1 MTSVGVS
8 FQQWCFSVV
17 NYSCAVGSDVFAH
30 ELGHNIG
37 SNHDRNNASSGAYSY
52 SFGYRTPNNALKTVM
67 AYYPGAVTGRWSGP
81 NVMYN
86 NNVMGTTTE
95 DNVRSL
101 NNTGNTVASFRNG
114 PAVQPPSPIEL
125 YVQTMRAN
133 YWSTISISN
142 ATPSDRVYLIYSLAG
157 GAATTTPHGLA
168 YLSNP
173 IKLMSRL
180 TASSS
185 GFANY
190 GVTPPPF
197 ASGVS
202 IWMQAYDAGSST
214 FSNGIYKYV
223 F

>member
-1 MTSVGVS
+1 
-8 FQQWCFSVV
+8 
-17 NYSCAVGSDVFAH
+17 
-30 ELGHNIG
+30 
-37 SNHDRNNASSGAYSY
+37 
-52 SFGYRTPNNALKTVM
+52 
-67 AYYPGAVTGRWSGP
+67 GAVTGRWSGP

>member
-1 MTSVGVS
+1 M
-8 FQQWCFSVV
+8 
-17 NYSCAVGSDVFAH
+17 
-30 ELGHNIG
+30 G

-81 NVMYN
+81 NVTYN

-133 YWSTISISN
+133 YWSTISIYN
-142 ATPSDRVYLIYSLAG
+142 ATPGNRVYLIYSLAG

-173 IKLMSRL
+173 IKLMSRM